1 MAKHESAPVHCAML
15 LYPGFQ
21 ALDVFGPLDIL
32 NVVALE
38 EEIILSLIGPSLD
51 PVSTKSPIPN
61 TYPTNSTSYQSVV
74 PTHTYD
80 APPENIDVLIV
91 PGGIGSRH
99 ETIKPTV
106 KFLAERYPH
115 VRYLLT
121 VCTGSYVAA
130 QSGILDGKRAT
141 TNKIKFNDVVEM
153 APTVTWVRQ
162 ARWVVDGNIWT
173 SSGVSAGMD
182 EMLAFVQEIYGRELA
197 VKVATIIEYHWHE
210 DATLD
215 PFADSPLVKIFER

>member
-1 MAKHESAPVHCAML
+1 MATDESVSAPVHYAML

-21 ALDVFGPLDIL
+21 ALDAFGPLDIL

-38 EEIILSLIGPSLD
+38 KEIKLSLIGPSMD

-61 TYPTNSTSYQSVV
+61 TSSTSSTSYQSVV

-80 APPENIDVLIV
+80 APPEKIDVILV

-115 VRYLLT
+115 ARYLLT

-130 QSGILDGKRAT
+130 QSGILDGKTAT
-141 TNKIKFNDVVEM
+141 TNKIRYDAVVAE
-153 APTVTWVRQ
+153 APQ
-162 ARWVVDGNIWT
+162 CGDG
-173 SSGVSAGMD
+173 
-182 EMLAFVQEIYGRELA
+182 EMLAFVQEIYGRDLA

-210 DATLD
+210 DATAD
-215 PFADSPLVKIFER
+215 PFADSPLVKKFVH